1 MHFRFRLEY
10 SKTLG
15 SIYLFIYLFYSISSS
30 TFIEASDLDSC
41 KIPSRTKQ
49 YIKEEPSMFFP
60 IACCIAN
67 PVQMGLKKVLK
78 K

>member
-15 SIYLFIYLFYSISSS
+15 SIYLFYSISSS